1 MRHHPRFAHLTAL
14 LLCCAALA
22 ACKKEEAP
30 PPAAPTAPAAPAAQ
44 QPAGP
49 GPFAVTSLDLG
60 KQLGPDK
67 RVTESLTEF
76 GAGDTIYASVGS
88 TGAAPNV
95 TLKARW
101 TYEEDGQLV
110 NESVQTIAPTGPAF
124 TEFHIGK
131 PSGWPPGKYKVV
143 ISANDQPVQSKTYE
157 VK

>member
-1 MRHHPRFAHLTAL
+1 MRHHSRFTHLTAL

-30 PPAAPTAPAAPAAQ
+30 PPPAPAPAAPQAAA
-44 QPAGP
+44 PA
-49 GPFAVTSLDLG
+49 PFAVTSLDLG

-67 RVTESLTEF
+67 KVTESLAVF
-76 GAGDTIYASVGS
+76 GPGDTIYASVGS
-88 TGAAPNV
+88 TGSSPNV
-95 TLKARW
+95 ALKARW

-110 NESVQTIAPTGPAF
+110 NESVQTIAPTGPAV

-143 ISANDQPVQSKTYE
+143 ISANDQPVQTKTYE

>member
-1 MRHHPRFAHLTAL
+1 MRTHPRFTHLAAL
-14 LLCCAALA
+14 LLCCAAVA

-30 PPAAPTAPAAPAAQ
+30 PPAPATAPAAPQAAA
-44 QPAGP
+44 PAA
-49 GPFAVTSLDLG
+49 FAVTSLDLG

-67 RVTESLTEF
+67 KVTESLTVF
-76 GAGDTIYASVGS
+76 AAGDTIYASVGS
-88 TGAAPNV
+88 TGASPNV
-95 TLKARW
+95 ALKARW

-110 NESVQTIAPTGPAF
+110 NESVQTIAPTGPAV

-143 ISANDQPVQSKTYE
+143 ISANDQPVQSKMYE